1 MNTKSNIKT
10 NNDHINFLVFVLENI
25 LLCLLLMKVVNTD
38 TYFLDNREKDLQRT
52 KEAIIANYGLRW
64 GPKKANTDSP

>member
-1 MNTKSNIKT
+1 
-10 NNDHINFLVFVLENI
+10 
-25 LLCLLLMKVVNTD
+25 MKVVNTD